1 MQNPPLELSVDQKR
15 KFGQAQVT
23 ILGDGLVGHAIA
35 ETLSGN
41 NYDVTS
47 VDSDEVDLLDPLKT
61 KAFISGINPES
72 ILIFA
77 AGLSGGIPFNLSNPY
92 EMYSKNIRM
101 IDNVIDSAVSQK
113 IKKAINLVP
122 ACVYPAGL
130 NNRAKVEDLWQ
141 GPMEKSSLAYSTAKI
156 SGLVGFESVR
166 KQFGLYW
173 TNLIVTNVY
182 GPHKKIDP
190 KQMHVIPALIEKF
203 SVAKSNG
210 DKQVQILGD
219 GTPVREFLYSVDLG
233 EAVKSFLEGEL
244 WEVSTLNI
252 AGSEAIS
259 ILDLAKIIAEEVGYK
274 GEIAVEKG
282 NNNGTSIKLL
292 EDTLFRSSGWA
303 PRINLSQGIKIIS
316 F

>member
-1 MQNPPLELSVDQKR
+1 
-15 KFGQAQVT
+15 
-23 ILGDGLVGHAIA
+23 
-35 ETLSGN
+35 
-41 NYDVTS
+41 
-47 VDSDEVDLLDPLKT
+47 
-61 KAFISGINPES
+61 
-72 ILIFA
+72 
-77 AGLSGGIPFNLSNPY
+77 
-92 EMYSKNIRM
+92 M

-130 NNRAKVEDLWQ
+130 NHRAKVEDLWQ

-203 SVAKSNG
+203 KVANSNG

-219 GTPVREFLYSVDLG
+219 GTPVREFLYSADLG

-244 WEVSTLNI
+244 WEVPTLNI

-292 EDTLFRSSGWA
+292 EDNLFRSSGWA
-303 PRINLSQGIKIIS
+303 PRINLSQGIKILRKN
-316 F
+316 